1 MEKNLISKLLW
12 LSQKADEL
20 GIRALAAE
28 GRSLAERADDGRFY
42 VAFVGQFKRGK
53 STLIDALVGEPIL
66 PAGILPV
73 TSVATIVRYGET
85 RAVRVHTQQE
95 KTFEAG
101 IDRIAEFVSE
111 ERNAENSKG
120 ISGVEVFVPAKLLAG
135 GMCLVDTPGLGSV
148 FADNSA
154 ATHALVPHIDAAVLV
169 LGADPPISGEEL
181 ALAQAIAQ
189 ETPHV
194 LLVLNKADRTTEEER
209 RQASEFA
216 LRVLQADKRGA
227 RILQVSAQEQLGKR
241 NSRYDW
247 QELARAL
254 STLERESS
262 AVLLQQAVNRGQRRI
277 ASRLLRL
284 IAEERDALLR
294 PLVQSE
300 ERIKRLQRISAHL
313 SESLSDLSH
322 LLTGE
327 QQRLA
332 HKFAIERELFLKN
345 ILQEAHEELAGTL
358 GGLSRTSGPAFR
370 RSVMRKAQDVARKAL
385 VPWLETAQ
393 ARAEQAYEQ
402 AMTRFTQMA
411 NEFVARTAE
420 LDASG
425 GSVEGLVGEKSFQ
438 NQSRFYYNDL
448 IEIAAPA
455 SPLVWLVDSALACVG
470 GYGVLE
476 KKGHEFLARLLET
489 NSARVES
496 DLNQRVA
503 DSRRR
508 LEREVRALLE
518 ETLTATMQALSR
530 VREIRSRG
538 EAAVQSRLSQLDTMK
553 DEIASQ
559 VS

>member
-148 FADNSA
+148 FAGNSA

-530 VREIRSRG
+530 VREIRTRG

-553 DEIASQ
+553 DEITSQ

>member
-277 ASRLLRL
+277 AIRLLRL
-284 IAEERDALLR
+284 IAEERDALLQ

-300 ERIKRLQRISAHL
+300 ERIERLQRISAHL

-470 GYGVLE
+470 GYGVLG

-538 EAAVQSRLSQLDTMK
+538 EAAVESRLSQLDTMK

>member
-148 FADNSA
+148 FAGNSA

-284 IAEERDALLR
+284 IAEERDALLQ

-300 ERIKRLQRISAHL
+300 ERIERLQRISAHL

-538 EAAVQSRLSQLDTMK
+538 EAAVESRLSQLDTMK

>member
-111 ERNAENSKG
+111 ERNPENSKG

-148 FADNSA
+148 FAGNSA

-393 ARAEQAYEQ
+393 GRAEQAYEQ

-538 EAAVQSRLSQLDTMK
+538 EAAVESRLSQLDTMK

>member
-148 FADNSA
+148 FAGNSA

-277 ASRLLRL
+277 AIRLLRL
-284 IAEERDALLR
+284 IAEERDALLQ

-300 ERIKRLQRISAHL
+300 ERIERLQRISAHL

-393 ARAEQAYEQ
+393 GRAEQAYEQ

>member
-148 FADNSA
+148 FAGNSA